1 MSQFK
6 IFFEISDG
14 KLNIKHSIE
23 RQESEELSKFQ
34 ALGLLY
40 HMLDSAIQV
49 SQELG
54 QSAISVARG
63 IFGGEGWASEVVDRL
78 LAAQSWEERM
88 RAAWAAVDNKARE
101 VALRLDYNIFQNYWP
116 NQEFCNSRRVA
127 LHCTG

>member
-1 MSQFK
+1 M
-6 IFFEISDG
+6 
-14 KLNIKHSIE
+14 NIKHSIE

-40 HMLDSAIQV
+40 HMLVSAIQL

-54 QSAISVARG
+54 RSTINVAQG

-78 LAAQSWEERM
+78 LATQNWEERM

-101 VALRLDYNIFQNYWP
+101 VALRLDYNLFQNYWP
-116 NQEFCNSRRVA
+116 NQDFYNSRWVV
-127 LHCTG
+127 LHCID